1 MTAEENMQPA
11 DGAATEELY
20 HTNLLR
26 LQATQLLSESMLP
39 LSSHIG
45 MLHDEVKWAKE
56 AWAYI
61 DHIKR
66 AITSIN
72 STTLSPDELKFKQS
86 DKFWTKLFSDKARKH
101 FSDKQT
107 WEFPFQG
114 GESLKMA
121 PIHSYAANGAG
132 LTTSISNAN
141 TLPTLDL
148 AVLMPV
154 KSKFEQ
160 ENDDGFIGGKDY
172 LNGRYFDVSLRV
184 YTA

>member
-1 MTAEENMQPA
+1 MTAEESMQPA

-61 DHIKR
+61 DQIKR
-66 AITSIN
+66 AITSIK

-132 LTTSISNAN
+132 LTTTIANAN

-160 ENDDGFIGGKDY
+160 EDDDGFIGGKDY